1 MLRCLIDVMA
11 TLQAVPGCKASKQHA
26 ADRQHHSPELHAPAC
41 QGYAFPH
48 LTRRLDIAGRHVTA
62 HLSEL
67 LRRRGHSASAAA
79 GPDAMRRLKER
90 LCYVAADLAR
100 EQQVWSPAHIGKS
113 WDETSMRSM
122 PTRSARWVHKT
133 HISTSHICVSDWEP

>member
-1 MLRCLIDVMA
+1 MHKLPHS
-11 TLQAVPGCKASKQHA
+11 TLLTGSTTHLSC
-26 ADRQHHSPELHAPAC
+26 APAC

-67 LRRRGHSASAAA
+67 LRRRGHAASAAA

-100 EQQVWSPAHIGKS
+100 EQQVWSQAHIGS
-113 WDETSMRSM
+113 
-122 PTRSARWVHKT
+122 
-133 HISTSHICVSDWEP
+133 